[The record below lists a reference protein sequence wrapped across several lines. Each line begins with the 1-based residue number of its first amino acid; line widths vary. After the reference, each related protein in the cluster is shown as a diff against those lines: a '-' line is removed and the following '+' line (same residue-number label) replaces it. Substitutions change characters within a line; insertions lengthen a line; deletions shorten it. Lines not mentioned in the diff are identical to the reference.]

1 MVRRSAQEIHVASCA
16 NWDKVQVMQK
26 TELHARNRHRSRY
39 DFKQLTQANPELVNF
54 VAVNEYGDESIDFA
68 DPAAVRALNRAI
80 LKQFYGI
87 SHWDIPADYLCP
99 PIPGRADYIHHAAD
113 LLASTNHD
121 EIPRGKEVRVLDIGT
136 GANCV
141 YPLIG
146 QSEYGWSFVG
156 TEVDPKALDSAA
168 KILKANPKVGETTE
182 LRLQMN
188 PRKIFANI
196 LKADEYFDLVMCN
209 PPFHASLEDAEAGSR
224 RKWKNLGKAPA
235 KRDEPIRNFGG
246 TGGELW
252 CEGGERAFISDMI
265 EESVKVGSQFGWF
278 TSLVS
283 RDTTLPALENALRR
297 AKVAES
303 ALIEMSQGQKKSRI
317 VAWTFQT
324 AT

>member
-1 MVRRSAQEIHVASCA
+1 
-16 NWDKVQVMQK
+16 MQK

-39 DFKQLTQANPELVNF
+39 NFKQLTQASPELGKF

-80 LKQFYGI
+80 LKHFYGVTG
-87 SHWDIPADYLCP
+87 WDIPQNYLCP
-99 PIPGRADYIHHAAD
+99 PIPGRADYLHHAAD

-121 EIPRGKEVRVLDIGT
+121 EIPRGKEVRVLDIGI

-156 TEVDPKALDSAA
+156 TDVDSRALDSAA
-168 KILKANPKVGETTE
+168 KILMANQKVDEVTE
-182 LRLQMN
+182 LRLQTD
-188 PRKIFANI
+188 PLKIFTGI
-196 LKADEYFDLVMCN
+196 LKADEYFDLVICN
-209 PPFHASLEDAEAGSR
+209 PPFHASLEEAEAGSR

-235 KRDEPIRNFGG
+235 MKSEPVRNFGG

-252 CEGGERAFISDMI
+252 REGGERVFISDMI
-265 EESVKVGSQFGWF
+265 TESVKFGGQFGWIS
-278 TSLVS
+278 SLVS
-283 RDTTLPALENALRR
+283 RETSLPAIENAIRR

-303 ALIEMSQGQKKSRI
+303 VLIEMSQGQKKSRI